1 MGPQVTAAILNFILL
16 QKSSSPL
23 QSVYFI
29 LFFSGRILIC
39 LGKNFKVIVHCCK
52 KCGWW
57 MMHNAYPFYI
67 HYGCWLL
74 RPWIR
79 AVSFGFQTIT
89 FIFSLHAFLFN
100 SSTIVFLTNNWR
112 IYIQHLIQNVDI
124 HIYHQNAKIPE
135 KVKYQILYLAFLAP
149 FRNLVPLLLQ
159 LVWHLSK
166 AWLTI
171 RQQMQVHIMS

>member
-1 MGPQVTAAILNFILL
+1 
-16 QKSSSPL
+16 
-23 QSVYFI
+23 
-29 LFFSGRILIC
+29 
-39 LGKNFKVIVHCCK
+39 
-52 KCGWW
+52 
-57 MMHNAYPFYI
+57 MHIAYPFHI

-79 AVSFGFQTIT
+79 AESFGFQTIT

-149 FRNLVPLLLQ
+149 FRNLVPLLSTSISLIF
-159 LVWHLSK
+159 VK
-166 AWLTI
+166 GLTYNQTTNAGAHYVI
-171 RQQMQVHIMS
+171 ISVTQQVIYCQIFKIK

>member
-1 MGPQVTAAILNFILL
+1 MTLLCTIFLYWLCPVGKCVQCITQNSRSMGPQVTAAILNFILL

-57 MMHNAYPFYI
+57 IMHNAYSFYI

-112 IYIQHLIQNVDI
+112 IYIQHLIQNVSTFI
-124 HIYHQNAKIPE
+124 TKMQWFL
-135 KVKYQILYLAFLAP
+135 VKSNFTFSLFGS
-149 FRNLVPLLLQ
+149 V
-159 LVWHLSK
+159 
-166 AWLTI
+166 
-171 RQQMQVHIMS
+171 